1 MNSGLRINFF
11 AFTLLLFS
19 VICLASCAA
28 LRPAAP
34 QPKTEEKP
42 PEEVK
47 KTLTPAEQGERAFN
61 LFTEILTFTETG
73 DRETALP
80 KIEATYFK
88 IIAEYPDAPL
98 AQESY
103 WRLISIYVN
112 DYAPPQ
118 YEKAEPLYYE
128 FLQKYPGSGMKIPL
142 EDTLSQSYH
151 KNAKWEKLIAIHAQA
166 VDEYSEKGKIS
177 SPEPLFMYA
186 EAKLH
191 TGSIDDAEKY
201 YKAVIDS
208 FPNSYRA
215 AVSKKRIES
224 ITKKKAKQ
232 P

>member
-1 MNSGLRINFF
+1 MNSGQRMKFF
-11 AFTLLLFS
+11 ALIFLFIA
-19 VICLASCAA
+19 ICLASCAA
-28 LRPAAP
+28 LRTIAP
-34 QPKTEEKP
+34 QGKTEEKP
-42 PEEVK
+42 PEKVK
-47 KTLTPAEQGERAFN
+47 QTLTPKEQGEKAFD

-73 DRETALP
+73 DREAALP
-80 KIEATYFK
+80 KIEATYLK
-88 IIAEYPDAPL
+88 IIAEYPDTPL

-112 DYAPPQ
+112 DYTPPQ

-128 FLQKYPGSGMKIPL
+128 FLQKYPNSGMKIPV

-151 KNAKWEKLIAIHAQA
+151 KNAKWENLLAIHAQA
-166 VDEYSEKGKIS
+166 VDEYREKGRIS

-191 TGSIDDAEKY
+191 TGNIEDAEKY

-208 FPNSYRA
+208 FPNSLRA
-215 AVSKKRIES
+215 TISKKRLEGIAD
-224 ITKKKAKQ
+224 KKAKQ